1 VIFAALLA
9 GLYVGAVINLRRR
22 GHGWSIW
29 RTLAFL
35 ILGIGSYLFVDL
47 GFFGT
52 YSLGLRWAFTSRIAL
67 LLFVVP
73 MLISLGSPVAL
84 ALTVLR
90 QKPRRR
96 LRRFLNS
103 RMIRL
108 ISNAIFAPLFS
119 LALFMLFI
127 TPVSG
132 TIRESI
138 TAQHLIS
145 TLIPVFGLLMFLPL
159 VSNQSR
165 RTSLFVSAEFMI
177 AFVELMLD
185 AIPGVILSISDTVQD
200 GLVNRPIGAPSWF
213 GSALSDQH
221 FSGNLLWMIAELGD
235 IPILVLLFI
244 RWLRHDR
251 KDQKTMDVLSDEQ
264 YDELVAEHLKRR

>member
-1 VIFAALLA
+1 
-9 GLYVGAVINLRRR
+9 
-22 GHGWSIW
+22 
-29 RTLAFL
+29 
-35 ILGIGSYLFVDL
+35 
-47 GFFGT
+47 
-52 YSLGLRWAFTSRIAL
+52 
-67 LLFVVP
+67 
-73 MLISLGSPVAL
+73 
-84 ALTVLR
+84 
-90 QKPRRR
+90 
-96 LRRFLNS
+96 
-103 RMIRL
+103 
-108 ISNAIFAPLFS
+108 
-119 LALFMLFI
+119 
-127 TPVSG
+127 
-132 TIRESI
+132 
-138 TAQHLIS
+138 
-145 TLIPVFGLLMFLPL
+145 MFLPL

-200 GLVNRPIGAPSWF
+200 GLVNRPIGAPIWF

-235 IPILVLLFI
+235 VPILVLLFI